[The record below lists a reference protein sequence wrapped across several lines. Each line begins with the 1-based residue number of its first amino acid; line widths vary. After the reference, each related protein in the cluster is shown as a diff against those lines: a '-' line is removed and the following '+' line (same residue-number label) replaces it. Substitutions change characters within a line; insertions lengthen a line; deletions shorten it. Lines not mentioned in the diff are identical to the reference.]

1 MQNEELIKACRNGER
16 AAQKRLYDAYAP
28 QMMGV
33 CYRYAQSLQEAE
45 DMLQEAF
52 IRVFSNL
59 DQFRSE
65 GEPGAW
71 IRRIVV
77 NCAINAIRKRKMQIS
92 SWDNQPEELHPITDT
107 DPEIKLDAKELADLI
122 QKLPDGYRIVF
133 NLHAVEGYTHEEIG
147 KVLGIKPAS
156 SRSQYLRARALLV
169 KQVNLLQQKSK

>member
-1 MQNEELIKACRNGER
+1 MQNEDLIKACRKGER

-59 DQFRSE
+59 DQFRAE
-65 GEPGAW
+65 GELGAW

-77 NCAINAIRKRKMQIS
+77 NCAINTLRKRKMQTS
-92 SWDNQPEELHPITDT
+92 SWDNQPEAVHPITDVE
-107 DPEIKLDAKELADLI
+107 PEIMLDAKELADLI

-147 KVLGIKPAS
+147 RMLGIRPVS
-156 SRSQYLRARALLV
+156 SRSQYLRARALLA
-169 KQVNLLQQKSK
+169 KQVNVLQQKSK

>member
-45 DMLQEAF
+45 DMLQDAF

-156 SRSQYLRARALLV
+156 SRSQYLRARALLA

>member
-45 DMLQEAF
+45 DMLQDAF

-77 NCAINAIRKRKMQIS
+77 NCAINAIRKQKMQIS

-156 SRSQYLRARALLV
+156 SRSQYLRARALLA
-169 KQVNLLQQKSK
+169 KQVNVLQQKSK

>member
-45 DMLQEAF
+45 DILQEAF
-52 IRVFSNL
+52 IKVFSNL

-77 NCAINAIRKRKMQIS
+77 NCAINALRKRKMQIS
-92 SWDNQPEELHPITDT
+92 SWDNQPEELHPISDT

-156 SRSQYLRARALLV
+156 SRSQYLRARALLA
-169 KQVNLLQQKSK
+169 KQVNVLQQKSK

>member
-45 DMLQEAF
+45 DMLQDAF

-92 SWDNQPEELHPITDT
+92 AWDNQPEELHPITDT
-107 DPEIKLDAKELADLI
+107 DPEIKLGAKELADMI

-156 SRSQYLRARALLV
+156 SRSQYLRARALLA

>member
-45 DMLQEAF
+45 DMLQDAF

-77 NCAINAIRKRKMQIS
+77 NCAINAIRKQKMQIS

-107 DPEIKLDAKELADLI
+107 DPEIKFDAKELADLI

-156 SRSQYLRARALLV
+156 SRSQYLRARALLA

>member
-16 AAQKRLYDAYAP
+16 AAQKRLYDEYAP
-28 QMMGV
+28 LMMGV

-45 DMLQEAF
+45 DILQEAF
-52 IRVFSNL
+52 IKVFSNL

-156 SRSQYLRARALLV
+156 SRSQYLRARALLA

>member
-45 DMLQEAF
+45 DILQEAF

-92 SWDNQPEELHPITDT
+92 SWDNQPEELHPITNT

-156 SRSQYLRARALLV
+156 SRSQYLRARALLA

>member
-1 MQNEELIKACRNGER
+1 MQNEDLIKACRNGER

-52 IRVFSNL
+52 IKVFSNL

-65 GEPGAW
+65 GELGAW

-77 NCAINAIRKRKMQIS
+77 NCAINTLRKRKMQTS
-92 SWDNQPEELHPITDT
+92 SWDNQPEAVHPITEV
-107 DPEIKLDAKELADLI
+107 DPEIILDAKELADLI

-133 NLHAVEGYTHEEIG
+133 NLHVVEGYTHEEIG
-147 KVLGIKPAS
+147 RVLGIRPVS
-156 SRSQYLRARALLV
+156 SRSQYLRARALLA

>member
-16 AAQKRLYDAYAP
+16 AAQKGLYDAYAP

-45 DMLQEAF
+45 DILQEAF

-156 SRSQYLRARALLV
+156 SRSQYLRARALLA

>member
-1 MQNEELIKACRNGER
+1 MQNEDLIKACRKGER
-16 AAQKRLYDAYAP
+16 AAQKRLYDEYAP

-65 GEPGAW
+65 GELGAW

-107 DPEIKLDAKELADLI
+107 DPEIKLDAKELAYLI

-156 SRSQYLRARALLV
+156 SRSQYLRARALLA
-169 KQVNLLQQKSK
+169 KQVNVLQQKSK

>member
-16 AAQKRLYDAYAP
+16 AAQKRLYDEYAP
-28 QMMGV
+28 LMMGV

-45 DMLQEAF
+45 DILQEAF
-52 IRVFSNL
+52 IKVFSNL

-107 DPEIKLDAKELADLI
+107 DPEIKLDAKELAYLI

-156 SRSQYLRARALLV
+156 SRSQYLRARALLA
-169 KQVNLLQQKSK
+169 KQVNVLQQKSK

>member
-45 DMLQEAF
+45 DILQEAF
-52 IRVFSNL
+52 IKVFSNL

-77 NCAINAIRKRKMQIS
+77 NCAINALRKRKMQIS
-92 SWDNQPEELHPITDT
+92 SWDNQPEELHPISDT

-133 NLHAVEGYTHEEIG
+133 NLHVVEGYTHEEIG

-156 SRSQYLRARALLV
+156 SRSQYLRARALLA
-169 KQVNLLQQKSK
+169 KQVNVLQQKSK